1 MAELGDRGP
10 VARAREAVARQAW
23 QEAYDLLTEADGS
36 RQLDTDG
43 VAMRAEIA
51 YLVGEPRVSG
61 NAWKRVHAARLAEG
75 DREGAAAAAA
85 RIAHLLFDEG
95 LEAPLRGWVMRGREL
110 LTDLPDSPVHAAL
123 SVEMAWA
130 ALIYA
135 GDADTALQE
144 ARRAVE
150 IASRAGD
157 PTMRAL
163 AINAEGRALIQLGQI
178 EEGLALLDES
188 TVAAMTGELDGMATV
203 VLFCSTICALQAL
216 AEYDRADQWTQAM
229 EQWTADRPL
238 GPFQGVCRVHRA
250 EILRLRGA
258 WHDAEREARRACEE
272 VRPFAGTVT
281 GWPLSELGSVRLR
294 MGNLEGAEDAFLRA
308 SQAGWDPQPGIA
320 LLRLAQGDP
329 LAADAEIRE
338 ALDHPAH
345 SNWERP
351 PSSELQRAPL
361 LAAQVEISIVVGDLE
376 RARQAAEELD
386 GIALSF
392 GSKAIKASAATARG
406 TVLLAEKD
414 LPDAIRSLEDGTTK
428 WKEIGAPYESAK
440 ARASLAFAH
449 RLEGNE
455 KRAMVELRA
464 ARSTFDRLGAN
475 LDAARAAEAM
485 GDAPT
490 DDQVPEAVDKVFMFT
505 DIVQSTN
512 LAEAVGDEA
521 WGRLVHWHNQKLASL
536 VLAHGGEV
544 VRTTGDGFFVTFD
557 TARDAAECAIA
568 VQRALEE
575 NRRQNGFFPEVR
587 IGFHGAHAN
596 PDGRD
601 WSGKGVHAAAR
612 IGALAVGSEILASRT
627 TAQAAG
633 RGFAASTPQ
642 VVSLKGISEPVEVVA
657 ISWR

>member
-1 MAELGDRGP
+1 VAKLGDQEP
-10 VARAREAVARQAW
+10 VARARDAVARQAW

-178 EEGLALLDES
+178 QEGLALLDES

-258 WHDAEREARRACEE
+258 WHDAEREARRASEE
-272 VRPFAGTVT
+272 IRPFAGTVT
-281 GWPLSELGSVRLR
+281 GWPLGELGSVRLR

-308 SQAGWDPQPGIA
+308 TQAGWDPQPGIA

-329 LAADAEIRE
+329 LAADAEIRD
-338 ALDHPAH
+338 ALEHPAQ

-361 LAAQVEISIVVGDLE
+361 LAAQVEIAVAVGDLE
-376 RARQAAEELD
+376 RARWATEELD
-386 GIALSF
+386 QIALSF

-414 LPDAIRSLEDGTTK
+414 LPEAIRSLEDGATK
-428 WKEIGAPYESAK
+428 WKEIGAPYESAR
-440 ARASLAFAH
+440 ARASLASAH
-449 RLEGNE
+449 RMDGNE
-455 KRAMVELRA
+455 KRATIELRA
-464 ARSTFDRLGAN
+464 ARSTFDRLGAT
-475 LDAARAAEAM
+475 LDAANAAEAM
-485 GDAPT
+485 GDVPA
-490 DDQVPEAVDKVFMFT
+490 DGQVPEAVDKVFMFT

-512 LAEAVGDEA
+512 LAEAIGDEA
-521 WGRLVHWHNQKLASL
+521 WGRLVHWHNQKIGSL
-536 VLAHGGEV
+536 VLAHGGGV

-557 TARDAAECAIA
+557 TAGDAAECAIA

-587 IGFHGAHAN
+587 IGFHGASAN

-612 IGALAVGSEILASRT
+612 IGAMADGSQILASRT

-633 RGFAASTPQ
+633 HGSDAPPQ